1 MIEIRTHHMN
11 RCNMNDYE
19 LHRRAAVRAY
29 GNQFA
34 TGRYRV
40 RLTYGTGSFT
50 FAFRN
55 PRTAIRFLRRRTR
68 TGLNSVGEPISGTIY
83 ALDQDGQRREF
94 QGHAAFAASF
104 GEHSTMA
111 TVMIA
116 DMICH

>member
-1 MIEIRTHHMN
+1 MS
-11 RCNMNDYE
+11 DYE

-40 RLTYGTGSFT
+40 RLSTSDGSFN

-55 PRTAIRFLRRRTR
+55 PRTALRFLRRRTR
-68 TGLNSVGEPISGTIY
+68 TGRDACGLPVNGVMY
-83 ALDQDGQRREF
+83 RVDQNGQRQEF
-94 QGHAAFAASF
+94 HGYANLAASM
-104 GEHSTMA
+104 GDYSTCA

-116 DMICH
+116 NMICH

>member
-1 MIEIRTHHMN
+1 MN
-11 RCNMNDYE
+11 NYE

-34 TGRYRV
+34 TGQYRV

-55 PRTAIRFLRRRTR
+55 PRTALRFLRRRTR
-68 TGLNSVGEPISGTIY
+68 NEVNHCGQPISGTIY
-83 ALDQDGQRREF
+83 RVDQNGQRQEF
-94 QGHAAFAASF
+94 HGYANLAASM
-104 GEHSTMA
+104 GDYSTCA

-116 DMICH
+116 DMICN